1 MAVKQRRSVRYDRQA
16 ASVREKDYRGAGR
29 GVSPYRAGTVHMDS
43 RYGSYGQ
50 TRPMRSYGTNR
61 GYEPARNYNRT
72 NTAARGYEASR
83 SYINNT
89 APGYDI
95 NSRYGSYTYGNRSAQ
110 AVRTSYGPAVDNRS
124 YGAAPQYPPLR
135 TPERQRGYAPSVYD
149 RPQTVKRRVL
159 DHDQRMANR
168 KKVRARL
175 RTIAAVAVVFLLSA
189 FMIYRQTA
197 IFEKNR
203 EIESLTDKYNGI
215 LVTNEGIQSGIDRS
229 IELGNLESVAK
240 NQLGMI
246 NPDSSQ
252 IFYVDMG
259 AKDEVVK
266 SSSSR

>member
-1 MAVKQRRSVRYDRQA
+1 MAVKQRRSARYYRQA
-16 ASVREKDYRGAGR
+16 ASVRKRDYRSADR
-29 GVSPYRAGTVHMDS
+29 GVSPYRAETDYMNS
-43 RYGSYGQ
+43 RYSGGYGQ
-50 TRPMRSYGTNR
+50 TRPMRSYETNR
-61 GYEPARNYNRT
+61 GYEPVRNYSRT
-72 NTAARGYEASR
+72 NTAARGCETSR
-83 SYINNT
+83 PYGNT
-89 APGYDI
+89 APDYDI
-95 NSRYGSYTYGNRSAQ
+95 NSRYGGYTFGSQSAQ
-110 AVRTSYGPAVDNRS
+110 AARTSYGAAVDYRG
-124 YGAAPQYPPLR
+124 YGAAPEYPPLR
-135 TPERQRGYAPSVYD
+135 APERQREYAPPVYD

-159 DHDQRMANR
+159 THDQRMANR

-189 FMIYRQTA
+189 LMIYRQTA